1 VSSGEIPSYLI
12 DNEDINIGMRVAIV
26 NLSFR
31 YPSVLE
37 GQPSS
42 ANRLLEED
50 SLMKRT
56 GIVFLTGILFA
67 SGIAAQSQSD
77 AQASVQASG
86 QTSAHTGK
94 TQGQGSGST
103 SLGSAAAASTQNG
116 QANGSLESGSAIN
129 AELSA
134 PIDAKKAKPG
144 DPVAART
151 TEPTKSNGKTVI
163 PKGAKLVGHV
173 TQASAR
179 SKGDSQT
186 ALGIVFD
193 KAILKNGQEMPLNV
207 AIQALASGQSAA
219 AANAGDDMAAMGG
232 ARGSAVGSGRAA
244 GGGGLGGVT
253 STAGGA
259 AGTVT
264 NSATGATGSA
274 NGALGSTV
282 HQATAAGEG
291 ATGGLNAAGQLTSSS
306 QGVFGMQGVNLNTA
320 TAGAAQGSL
329 VTSAGKDL
337 RLASGTQMLLVTQGA
352 GAVEMPKP

>member
-1 VSSGEIPSYLI
+1 
-12 DNEDINIGMRVAIV
+12 
-26 NLSFR
+26 
-31 YPSVLE
+31 
-37 GQPSS
+37 
-42 ANRLLEED
+42 
-50 SLMKRT
+50 MKRT
-56 GIVFLTGILFA
+56 GIVFVAGILFA
-67 SGIAAQSQSD
+67 SGIAAQSQSN
-77 AQASVQASG
+77 AQANAQASG
-86 QTSAHTGK
+86 QTSAHAGNA
-94 TQGQGSGST
+94 QAQGSGST
-103 SLGSAAAASTQNG
+103 SSGSGAAASAQNG
-116 QANGSLESGSAIN
+116 QANGSLASGSAIN
-129 AELSA
+129 TELSA
-134 PIDAKKAKPG
+134 PIDSKKAKPG

-163 PKGAKLVGHV
+163 PKGSKLVGHV

-244 GGGGLGGVT
+244 GGGALGGVA
-253 STAGGA
+253 STAGA

-264 NSATGATGSA
+264 NSATGATGTA
-274 NGALGSTV
+274 NSALGSTV